1 MKEPHMVIRPYAL
14 PLHCYNLNYVILIQI
29 FRKYKAII
37 FSVEVNQ
44 VGRFVFYVRKKQERG
59 SLKTRVDRQEEEV
72 GTRKDQWQTWTMN
85 RTHLYFNV
93 SIILFKNSVWYNL
106 TNPIYS

>member
-1 MKEPHMVIRPYAL
+1 LK
-14 PLHCYNLNYVILIQI
+14 YVILTQI

-44 VGRFVFYVRKKQERG
+44 FGRFAFYIRERQERG
-59 SLKTRVDRQEEEV
+59 SLKTCVDRQEEEEV
-72 GTRKDQWQTWTMN
+72 GSRKDQWQTWTMN
-85 RTHLYFNV
+85 KTYLYFYV
-93 SIILFKNSVWYNL
+93 SKILFKNSVWYNL